1 MYNRSVMCEVLLLT
15 VRGRLI
21 RISGFCGIAAPIFG
35 FSSIFIAI
43 SYSPWFRWAENA
55 LSDLGVEGY
64 SAVVFNSGL
73 VFSGFLLFVFS
84 MSLTHLLTEGF
95 LSRIGHFLFSFSSVD
110 LCLIGIFSENF
121 GVLHF
126 YVSILFF
133 TLLPLSLILMGVS
146 LVKALLYKR
155 LGFIALLSSVLA
167 IGIWLPSWSGVAVPE
182 FISALVGSVW
192 CFAVG
197 FHFIRRDSD

>member
-1 MYNRSVMCEVLLLT
+1 MLT
-15 VRGRLI
+15 VCGRLI

-35 FSSIFIAI
+35 FSSIFVAV

-84 MSLTHLLTEGF
+84 MSLTHLLTDGL
-95 LSRIGHFLFSFSSVD
+95 LSRIGKGLFSLASVD

-126 YVSILFF
+126 CVSILFF

-146 LVKALLYKR
+146 LVKASLYKK

-167 IGIWLPSWSGVAVPE
+167 FGIWLLPWSGVAVPE

-192 CFAVG
+192 CIAVG
-197 FHFIRRDSD
+197 FHLIKKRH